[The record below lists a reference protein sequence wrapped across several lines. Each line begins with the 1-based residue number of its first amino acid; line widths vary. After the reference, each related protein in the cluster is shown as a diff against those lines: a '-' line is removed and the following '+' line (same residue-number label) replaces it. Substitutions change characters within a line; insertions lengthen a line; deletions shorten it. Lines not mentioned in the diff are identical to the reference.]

1 LGVPEYVVTESGPDH
16 EKTFQATARVAG
28 SDYGSGAGRSKKE
41 AEQQAAEA
49 AWTFLSETYA
59 AQLAGNNPAASA

>member
-1 LGVPEYVVTESGPDH
+1 MKTGIHPEYAVTESGPDH

-28 SDYGSGAGRSKKE
+28 SDYGSGSGRSKKE

-49 AWTFLSETYA
+49 AWTNLRLKYAET
-59 AQLAGNNPAASA
+59 LPPA